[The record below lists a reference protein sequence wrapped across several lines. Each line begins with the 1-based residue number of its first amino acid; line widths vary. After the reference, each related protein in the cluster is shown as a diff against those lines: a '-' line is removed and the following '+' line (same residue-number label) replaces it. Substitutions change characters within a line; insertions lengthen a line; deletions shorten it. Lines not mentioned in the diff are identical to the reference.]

1 MGSAGSIP
9 LRTTVRMANIG
20 RHATTADEGLTRL
33 RAAGGRRRAAP
44 SAAEVPI
51 EIVERIGLHELGGRL
66 RALGG

>member
-1 MGSAGSIP
+1 MP
-9 LRTTVRMANIG
+9 
-20 RHATTADEGLTRL
+20 TTADEGLTRL